1 MNRLKAAFLLKFIS
15 ASLRLCVFALIIFFC
30 FHSIQAQSTNQSFP
44 TAVTTNEISG
54 KIPARDIG
62 DARLTNYFYVFNGNQ
77 GDVFI
82 NVVTKN
88 FDGDI
93 DVFTLNGL
101 RPLTKITVYS
111 DSSDNETGRIVYL
124 RQPEKLLLRIEGRS
138 PNDDPATF
146 RIKFAGSFE
155 PLKNVAENTEQEMPE
170 VKTDEGEVRV
180 NSVGTI
186 IEKKPKPTPQVKE
199 KVAQKEDEKS
209 ETVAEKKEEKKDDKS
224 DKKEP
229 VTEKKDKAIAEREEK
244 EPKKEEEPK
253 KEVVKKPKTSRPVVV
268 VTDNIPKAE
277 EKKAE
282 KKEDEAAP
290 KTEAETKKTGKK
302 PKKPDPLENIKLIV
316 LFKDGTRIERP
327 ISEVVRVSVDKG
339 ILTIITNDG
348 LISRY
353 SILDVEEMTI
363 K

>member
-1 MNRLKAAFLLKFIS
+1 MTKKDTAFFLFL
-15 ASLRLCVFALIIFFC
+15 SLCAFALIIFGAG
-30 FHSIQAQSTNQSFP
+30 SIHAQSTNQSAP
-44 TAVTTNEISG
+44 TPVTTNEING
-54 KIPARDIG
+54 KIPARDVG

-93 DVFTLNGL
+93 DVFTLSGL
-101 RPLTKITVYS
+101 RPLTKITMYS

-124 RQPEKLLLRIEGRS
+124 RQPEKLLLRIEGRT
-138 PNDDPATF
+138 PNDEPATF

-155 PLKNVAENTEQEMPE
+155 PLRNIAENEEQEMPE

-199 KVAQKEDEKS
+199 KVAEKEDEKPVKK
-209 ETVAEKKEEKKDDKS
+209 ETVAEKKDEEVTEKEEKKEVE
-224 DKKEP
+224 KKE
-229 VTEKKDKAIAEREEK
+229 TA
-244 EPKKEEEPK
+244 
-253 KEVVKKPKTSRPVVV
+253 KKPEKAKPVVV
-268 VTDNIPKAE
+268 ITDALPKAE

-282 KKEDEAAP
+282 KKKEETETQA
-290 KTEAETKKTGKK
+290 EAETKKEKK
-302 PKKPDPLENIKLIV
+302 PKKADPLENIHLVI
-316 LFKDGTRIERP
+316 LFKDGTKVERP
-327 ISEVVRVSVDKG
+327 MSEVVRVSVDKG
-339 ILTIITNDG
+339 ILTVITKDG

-353 SILDVEEMTI
+353 SILDVQEFTI

>member
-1 MNRLKAAFLLKFIS
+1 MKFI
-15 ASLRLCVFALIIFFC
+15 LKVLCLVFCVSPLF
-30 FHSIQAQSTNQSFP
+30 AQSTNQSFP
-44 TAVTTNEISG
+44 TPVTSNEING

-62 DARLTNYFYVFNGNQ
+62 DARLTDYFYVFNGNQ

-93 DVFTLNGL
+93 DIFTVNGL

-124 RQPEKLLLRIEGRS
+124 RQPEKLLLRIEGRT

-155 PLKNVAENTEQEMPE
+155 PIKNVAENEEQEMPE
-170 VKTDEGEVRV
+170 IKTDEGEVRV

-199 KVAQKEDEKS
+199 A
-209 ETVAEKKEEKKDDKS
+209 VAEKSDNEEDKKEDKKAEKS
-224 DKKEP
+224 DKKEI
-229 VTEKKDKAIAEREEK
+229 VVEKKDDEIAE
-244 EPKKEEEPK
+244 KEEEK
-253 KEVVKKPKTSRPVVV
+253 KTEEVAEEEEKKDEKKDEKKAAKTKEKSAPVVV
-268 VTDNIPKAE
+268 ITDNLPKSE

-282 KKEDEAAP
+282 KKEEETAS
-290 KTEAETKKTGKK
+290 KTETQTKKK

-316 LFKDGTRIERP
+316 IFKDGTKIERP

-339 ILTIITNDG
+339 ILTIITKDG

-353 SILDVEEMTI
+353 SILDVAEMTI